1 MQLSKGRRPL
11 PLTSPDASVNVMP
24 VAVSSTE
31 KNGVERGSLGVPE
44 YAAEHH
50 RSDRYQHTHETEYHE
65 RRVSKRLG

>member
-1 MQLSKGRRPL
+1 M
-11 PLTSPDASVNVMP
+11 
-24 VAVSSTE
+24 AVSSTE